1 MTSVFDDDNAAHQ
14 HALRR
19 LREDEIGWLGS
30 VRPDGRPHVA
40 PVWFFW
46 HEGEIL
52 IFSEERTQKIRN
64 LHHASNVLLHLDSA
78 DEGED
83 IAIVEGTAR
92 ISDRPAME
100 WMPDI
105 GQAYRTKYAGGLA
118 IIGKTLE
125 EMLATYTQVIIITP
139 VKVIAWSR

>member
-1 MTSVFDDDNAAHQ
+1 MTMVFNEADPEHQ

-19 LREDEIGWLGS
+19 LQDDEIGWLGS
-30 VRPDGRPHVA
+30 VRPDGRPHTA

-46 HEGEIL
+46 HDGRIL

-64 LHHASNVLLHLDSA
+64 LRHAGNVTLNLDSA

-83 IAIVEGTAR
+83 IVIVEGTAE
-92 ISDRPAME
+92 ISDRPAMD
-100 WMPDI
+100 WMPEM
-105 GQAYRTKYAGGLA
+105 GEAYRAKYTNGLA

-125 EMLATYTQVIIITP
+125 AMLATYTQVIIITP
-139 VKVIAWSR
+139 VKLIAWSR